1 MDYEMACASPY
12 GKLPVKVWKEEAQH
26 HLLLR
31 EEHLYEGL
39 AYGLE
44 SVAVYVLH
52 VVVDGVPRGTEG
64 AGLAVRI
71 IRYDVD
77 ARNLGLLVDWQMVV
91 GNRVA
96 LVIREET
103 AEACHTGSSPHFA
116 NYVGSIVKRHALLI
130 ESGSFATH
138 HVEKDA
144 ITIGGG
150 RFLCGILLCP
160 VLST

>member
-1 MDYEMACASPY
+1 M
-12 GKLPVKVWKEEAQH
+12 KVWKEEAQH

-64 AGLAVRI
+64 ASLAVGI
-71 IRYDVD
+71 VGNDVD
-77 ARNLGLLVDWQMVV
+77 AGNLCLLVDGQVV
-91 GNRVA
+91 IGDVVA
-96 LVIREET
+96 LVLGKET
-103 AEACHTGSSPHFA
+103 GEACHAGCVPYLAYHL
-116 NYVGSIVKRHALLI
+116 GRIVERHTLLI
-130 ESGSFATH
+130 EAGALATN

-144 ITIGGG
+144 VAVS
-150 RFLCGILLCP
+150 R
-160 VLST
+160 LSVEC

>member
-52 VVVDGVPRGTEG
+52 VVVDGVPRGTKG
-64 AGLAVRI
+64 AGLAVGI
-71 IRYDVD
+71 VGNDVD
-77 ARNLGLLVDWQMVV
+77 AGNLCLLVDGQVVV
-91 GNRVA
+91 GDLA
-96 LVIREET
+96 SLVFGKET
-103 AEACHTGSSPHFA
+103 AISCYAGCCPHLAYHATGIEERSTPSASIFAPDTFIRALMVHFVA
-116 NYVGSIVKRHALLI
+116 
-130 ESGSFATH
+130 
-138 HVEKDA
+138 
-144 ITIGGG
+144 G
-150 RFLCGILLCP
+150 R
-160 VLST
+160 VM